1 MTASITVTTEI
12 RCNWESDN
20 AGCGEI
26 ATLIYDWDSTRDPI
40 GDARRHAA
48 SLGWVYDYVHGD
60 RCPGCAP
67 SVTSAMEER
76 AAGRWVRT
84 APHILDLI
92 R

>member
-20 AGCGEI
+20 AGCGET
-26 ATLIYDWDSTRDPI
+26 ATLICDGDTTRDPI

-48 SLGWVYDYVHGD
+48 SLGWVYDDLHGD
-60 RCPGCAP
+60 RCPRCAQ

-76 AAGRWVRT
+76 ARNRWVRM
-84 APHILDLI
+84 APHILEAI